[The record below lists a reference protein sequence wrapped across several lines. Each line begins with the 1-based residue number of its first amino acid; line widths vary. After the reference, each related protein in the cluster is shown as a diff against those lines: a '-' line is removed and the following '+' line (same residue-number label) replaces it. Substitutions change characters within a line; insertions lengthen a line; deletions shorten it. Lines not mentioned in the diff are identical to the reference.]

1 MALIFSEGLIRP
13 ILQSEIKIFGVRKS
27 RKFLIL
33 MSHKIIFLASYGWR
47 FKLKPG
53 AREFIFILSRAEC
66 ELVLYTRLDYFSML
80 VGMAEKLAAKF
91 GGLLLLGENCQGM
104 TQNFVKQ
111 KANISS
117 KIISSQ
123 FKTIAPRA

>member
-1 MALIFSEGLIRP
+1 M
-13 ILQSEIKIFGVRKS
+13 
-27 RKFLIL
+27 
-33 MSHKIIFLASYGWR
+33 
-47 FKLKPG
+47 KPG

>member
-80 VGMAEKLAAKF
+80 AGMAEKLAAQF

-104 TQNFVKQ
+104 TQNFVK
-111 KANISS
+111 
-117 KIISSQ
+117 
-123 FKTIAPRA
+123 